1 MPMVLAFRVQSLQPI
16 CQKEI
21 AIAKRE
27 MDLTSRKSVKVV
39 GRAAK
44 TVFYI
49 INAWS
54 AMMNS
59 NQKLKVVNA
68 NALQI
73 SNGKGPI
80 LDNMSAYTQNK

>member
-1 MPMVLAFRVQSLQPI
+1 MPMVLAFRVQSLQLI

-54 AMMNS
+54 AMMNN
-59 NQKLKVVNA
+59 NQKLKMVNVNA
-68 NALQI
+68 LKT
-73 SNGKGPI
+73 SNGKDPI
-80 LDNMSAYTQNK
+80 LDNMSVCTQNK